1 MKRQLMWKKER
12 HIRQVPCQG
21 RSVYRYFTEYTV
33 PTQTYLSLPLQ
44 QGAPDYAD
52 EIRQLEAEG
61 DMPIDELLSS
71 LPQEILEGRPMT
83 PESIQ
88 GEKEE
93 GKAGE
98 TMQTEEGEREV
109 AKKVTAET
117 PEEAPTAKKEDS
129 VVEERR
135 KRFVVYGRLFRGKFV
150 PMLYHCTAC
159 VE

>member
-1 MKRQLMWKKER
+1 
-12 HIRQVPCQG
+12 
-21 RSVYRYFTEYTV
+21 
-33 PTQTYLSLPLQ
+33 
-44 QGAPDYAD
+44 
-52 EIRQLEAEG
+52 
-61 DMPIDELLSS
+61 MPIDELLSS

-109 AKKVTAET
+109 AKKVAVEV

-135 KRFVVYGRLFRGKFV
+135 KRFVAYGHSFRDKFV
-150 PMLYHCTAC
+150 PMLRCCTAC
-159 VE
+159 VLNSLAL

>member
-21 RSVYRYFTEYTV
+21 RSVYQYFTEYTV